1 MKRSNII
8 GIIAAAVVIIVSVV
22 LISWYLRKT
31 TPMLIQGTVE
41 CTTYK
46 ASSKVPGRID
56 DMKVSQGDRV
66 EKGQLLYTLSTPE
79 LEAKL
84 QQAEAVKSAAAA
96 LDQAALAGARIQQ
109 IEAALNMWEKAQAGL
124 ELARK
129 TYDRVKNLYDQGVR
143 CVSSCTLVIRRN
155 PSPCVSIGISS
166 FLKYSPR
173 VLWWSSF
180 TMPQTG
186 IVISNFNKTSSAIFT

>member
-56 DMKVSQGDRV
+56 GMKVSQGDRV

-109 IEAALNMWEKAQAGL
+109 IEAALNMWE
-124 ELARK
+124 
-129 TYDRVKNLYDQGVR
+129 
-143 CVSSCTLVIRRN
+143 
-155 PSPCVSIGISS
+155 IG
-166 FLKYSPR
+166 R
-173 VLWWSSF
+173 AHV
-180 TMPQTG
+180 
-186 IVISNFNKTSSAIFT
+186 

>member
-22 LISWYLRKT
+22 LISWYLRRS
-31 TPMLIQGTVE
+31 TPTLIQGTVE

-56 DMKVSQGDRV
+56 DMKVEQGDRV

-84 QQAEAVKSAAAA
+84 RQAEAVKSAAAA
-96 LDQAALAGARIQQ
+96 LDQAAIAGARIQQ
-109 IEAALNMWEKAQAGL
+109 IEAAMNMWEKAQAGL

-129 TYDRVKNLYDQGVR
+129 TYV
-143 CVSSCTLVIRRN
+143 
-155 PSPCVSIGISS
+155 GI
-166 FLKYSPR
+166 
-173 VLWWSSF
+173 
-180 TMPQTG
+180 
-186 IVISNFNKTSSAIFT
+186 